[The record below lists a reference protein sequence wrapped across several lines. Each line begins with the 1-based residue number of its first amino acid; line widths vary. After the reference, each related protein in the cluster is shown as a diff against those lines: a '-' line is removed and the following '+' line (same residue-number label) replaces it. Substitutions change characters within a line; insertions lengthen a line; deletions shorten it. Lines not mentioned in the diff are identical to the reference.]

1 MTLTFEAIWYEE
13 KRARELRSKIK
24 NKGRESLTEEERKE
38 AVSLGVIK

>member
-1 MTLTFEAIWYEE
+1 MKLTFEAIWYEE

-24 NKGRESLTEEERKE
+24 QKGRSSLTEEEREE

>member
-1 MTLTFEAIWYEE
+1 MTLTFESIWHEE

-24 NKGRESLTEEERKE
+24 NKGRKSLTEEERKE